1 MTRSLFAILIV
12 TFSLVSSVAAQD
24 GGTVTGTGKFSIDG
38 ALVQSGAKILNN
50 STLLTDADGDVVVD
64 LGALGKMI
72 VRPNTSV
79 KFGLAA
85 NNYQLL
91 ISRCGSGSFTVPQGV
106 TLQLVFEESKRS
118 QISVKQGEI
127 TIESLNQKK
136 TLTAGHKGDFYTTKS
151 ITTNPAKGETS
162 FTFNCCQCC
171 FVEKSNP

>member
-1 MTRSLFAILIV
+1 MTRYMFALLV
-12 TFSLVSSVAAQD
+12 VAFSLVSSVAAQD

-38 ALVQSGAKILNN
+38 ALVQSGARVLNN

-72 VRPNTSV
+72 LRPNTSV

-85 NNYQLL
+85 NSYQLVV
-91 ISRCGSGSFTVPQGV
+91 SRCGSGSFTVPQGV
-106 TLQLVFEESKRS
+106 TLQIVFEESKRS
-118 QISVKQGEI
+118 QIAVKQGEI
-127 TIESLNQKK
+127 TIESMNHKQ
-136 TLTAGHKGDFYTTKS
+136 TLSSGHKGDFYTTKS